1 MAKSKITQRVALL
14 AVVAIAAGIAFG
26 VHQRTGQRTGAANA
40 TQNAPHA
47 SRHRGGH
54 NPSAGPIPVDVTA
67 VTARD
72 LPVYLSGL
80 GTVQAFNTVTVS
92 PQVSGQLVRVLF
104 NEGDEVAKGQL
115 LAEIDPRTFQAAL
128 AQANAKLAQDMA
140 QLESAQADLQRFQN
154 LAPQGYVSGQQL
166 GQQQQLVAQYRAAV
180 AADRAVIQSDA
191 IQLSYTRITAPITGR
206 LGMRLVDAGNIV
218 NAGSSLV
225 VVTQLKPISVVF
237 TLPEQNLAQVLDAS
251 RQAGSAKLQ
260 VQALD
265 RGNNTVLATGTLTA
279 VDNQINTATGT
290 VELKAT
296 FANADE
302 RLWPGQFVNIQLR
315 TQTLTQVPTVPKLA
329 VQQGPSGA
337 FVYRV
342 QEDDTVAM
350 QAIETGITQGGFTQI
365 TKGLALGTPVVV
377 DGQYR
382 LKPGSHVKAHTAAA
396 PAPASNS
403 AAVPAT
409 PATAAH

>member
-1 MAKSKITQRVALL
+1 MAYSKTARRVTLIVVVAL
-14 AVVAIAAGIAFG
+14 AVASAFKI
-26 VHQRTGQRTGAANA
+26 HQRTEESAAA
-40 TQNAPHA
+40 HGTQPAAHQ
-47 SRHRGGH
+47 HRGSS
-54 NPSAGPIPVDVTA
+54 SADGAPVPVDVA
-67 VTARD
+67 PVTARD

-80 GTVQAFNTVTVS
+80 GTVQAFNTVTVR
-92 PQVSGQLVRVLF
+92 PQVSGQLLRVLF
-104 NEGDEVAKGQL
+104 NEGDEVEKGQL

-128 AQANAKLAQDMA
+128 DQANAKLAQDMA
-140 QLESAQADLQRFQN
+140 QLRSAQTDLRRFQD

-166 GQQQQLVAQYRAAV
+166 DQQQQLVAQYQAAV

-191 IQLSYTRITAPITGR
+191 VQLSYTRITAPIAGR

-218 NAGSSLV
+218 SASDAGGIV

-237 TLPEQNLAQVLDAS
+237 TLPEQNLEAVLAAS
-251 RQAGSAKLQ
+251 RQAGVTQLQ

-265 RGNNTVLATGTLTA
+265 RANNTVLATGTLSA

-290 VELKAT
+290 VELKAR

-302 RLWPGQFVNIQLR
+302 RLWPGQFVNIRLR
-315 TQTLTQVPTVPKLA
+315 TRTLTQVPTVPELA

-337 FVYRV
+337 YVYRV
-342 QEDDTVAM
+342 KADDTVEM

-365 TKGLALGTPVVV
+365 THGLSLGDPIVV

-382 LKPGSHVKAHTAAA
+382 LKPGVRVKAHTASGSTA
-396 PAPASNS
+396 PPSQEPVATS
-403 AAVPAT
+403 AGGP
-409 PATAAH
+409 